1 MFKNILNYRI
11 ALIFLL
17 GLFLYSNSAFSQITE
32 AQARD
37 LLAQR
42 GIPEDTLKARLVAKG
57 YDPDNITPDQLESF
71 QGVILETVKEIEA
84 EQQQN
89 PEKGQ
94 PIVEPSKAQE
104 KEPIKP
110 LETPVVGTVPEA
122 LKICSRA
129 LMKFL
134 QNLPNL

>member
-1 MFKNILNYRI
+1 METMFKNILNYRI

-84 EQQQN
+84 EHG
-89 PEKGQ
+89 KRTTY
-94 PIVEPSKAQE
+94 S
-104 KEPIKP
+104 
-110 LETPVVGTVPEA
+110 
-122 LKICSRA
+122 
-129 LMKFL
+129 
-134 QNLPNL
+134 

>member
-1 MFKNILNYRI
+1 MYKR
-11 ALIFLL
+11 
-17 GLFLYSNSAFSQITE
+17 Q

-94 PIVEPSKAQE
+94 SIVEPSKAQE

-110 LETPVVGTVPEA
+110 LETPVVVTVPEVPETP
-122 LKICSRA
+122 KIYGQEIFRNNSIPIYHCLLYTSRCV
-129 LMKFL
+129 
-134 QNLPNL
+134 

>member
-89 PEKGQ
+89 PEKNTTSTTTTTTTLTTPFESTILVRRFSG
-94 PIVEPSKAQE
+94 IIRYRF
-104 KEPIKP
+104 IKRRR
-110 LETPVVGTVPEA
+110 
-122 LKICSRA
+122 IW
-129 LMKFL
+129 
-134 QNLPNL
+134 